1 MKLMFTRD
9 DLPRNDRL
17 SNPIT
22 VLVREVSPSS
32 SNKLDFEVTVEDAD
46 GHTISLKI
54 WSTHSLSLSLTEG
67 HRYELEDVRGRY
79 WSQGVNRHYQ
89 LDSTKDLTVTELG
102 PVDDNATR
110 LLIVGDTHVGYR
122 HRRRDKKAKGAKDLD
137 ARDCFQA
144 VMDQANTLDA
154 DAIVHAGDIFD
165 HVAIG
170 ADRSFVIDTLNSE
183 LNIPFYY
190 IYGNHDEPA
199 SRRTVDGITND
210 TSEIERLS
218 NIGESVGEPGVT
230 LFGIDYSHD
239 SFPGDPLEASVQS
252 VLSDANVLVVHDTP
266 YPVRN
271 ESGHHIHHKRG
282 ADFREAI
289 EQTSVE
295 VDLIFSGHMHV
306 GQQGTLGESKT
317 PVLVTGAPAPIN
329 SGKEDNNPSTW
340 LLCVTESGIDG
351 FTRHPL

>member
-79 WSQGVNRHYQ
+79 WSQGGSRHYQ

-102 PVDDNATR
+102 PADDTATR

-137 ARDCFQA
+137 ARDRFQA

-170 ADRSFVIDTLNSE
+170 ADRSFVIDALNSE

-199 SRRTVDGITND
+199 SRRTVDGATND
-210 TSEIERLS
+210 QYLTKHPRLAVS
-218 NIGESVGEPGVT
+218 
-230 LFGIDYSHD
+230 
-239 SFPGDPLEASVQS
+239 A
-252 VLSDANVLVVHDTP
+252 A
-266 YPVRN
+266 
-271 ESGHHIHHKRG
+271 
-282 ADFREAI
+282 
-289 EQTSVE
+289 
-295 VDLIFSGHMHV
+295 
-306 GQQGTLGESKT
+306 
-317 PVLVTGAPAPIN
+317 
-329 SGKEDNNPSTW
+329 
-340 LLCVTESGIDG
+340 
-351 FTRHPL
+351 

>member
-46 GHTISLKI
+46 GRTISLKI
-54 WSTHSLSLSLTEG
+54 WSKHSLSLSLTEG

-79 WSQGVNRHYQ
+79 WLQDGSRHYQ
-89 LDSTKDLTVTELG
+89 LDSKKDLTVTELG

-137 ARDCFQA
+137 ARGCFQA
-144 VMDQANTLDA
+144 VIEQANTLDA

-199 SRRTVDGITND
+199 SRRTVEGATND
-210 TSEIERLS
+210 TSEIVRLS
-218 NIGESVGEPGVT
+218 NIGESVGETGVM

-239 SFPGDPLEASVQS
+239 SFPGEPLEASVQTA
-252 VLSDANVLVVHDTP
+252 LSDANVLVVHDTP
-266 YPVRN
+266 YPVRS

-295 VDLIFSGHMHV
+295 VDLIVSGHMHV